1 MSAARVLRQQLPLA
15 RSILWAPASAPRP
28 AADATFPVF
37 LRQSALQAIYEHLA
51 TPPPPGQ
58 GILGFLLGDLCE
70 CPVTGVSYSVIDA
83 ALRLNQTI
91 YGDRSLDV
99 VTRLWKRVQA
109 QLEAQHA
116 RLIGWYHTHAPLPLE
131 LSAHDVETH
140 KQYFNEPWQVGLLL
154 GTDTATP
161 KGAFFRTGSD
171 KAWVRTPQPFYELLN
186 EDSVRPGGKKRSFMT
201 WKTYR
206 AYNPPALTPRAAA
219 PAPPEPRLP
228 PRMVEEPEDQEAGR
242 EEPAGLE
249 NMPQAALEDPRRI
262 ELEEPPEAAP
272 PTSVPA
278 PQRGA
283 EEPEEWEDPGAL
295 RFLSAA
301 EDMPPPLPPPSR
313 PAAAPPPPPAQRLP
327 PRAPV
332 APAPSEDL
340 PFIEGEGLPPEDEQE
355 QDEPEQVEQEER
367 DEPIAPSRSERRAA
381 RRSRARGSWRRW
393 IRRIAFGLAGLLVLA
408 GGGVATLEFG
418 PTLLQQLRGLA
429 PRRHTPP
436 SDNSRPAAAPR
447 PAPPPPAAPRPTAPP
462 PAAPRPALAP
472 RPEFARVD
480 QAGDSLAR
488 SLQAYAGRAR
498 LFENRQLDCLSLGR
512 GMARVDRATASY
524 AIQRTATRA
533 ALDADRVARDREL
546 RAGMDSAGRQFQR
559 SQCERP

>member
-28 AADATFPVF
+28 ADAAFPVF

-99 VTRLWKRVQA
+99 VTRLWKRVQV

-116 RLIGWYHTHAPLPLE
+116 QLIGWYHTHAPLPLE
-131 LSAHDVETH
+131 LSVHDVETH
-140 KQYFNEPWQVGLLL
+140 KQYFKEPWQVGLLL

-161 KGAFFRTGSD
+161 AGAFFRAGSD
-171 KAWVRTPQPFYELLN
+171 KAWVRTPQPFYELLD
-186 EDSVRPGGKKRSFMT
+186 EDSLRPGGKKRSFMT

-219 PAPPEPRLP
+219 PAPPEPRV
-228 PRMVEEPEDQEAGR
+228 PRRPVEEPDDQEAGR

-249 NMPQAALEDPRRI
+249 NMPQAALEEPQRT

-272 PTSVPA
+272 PPSVPA
-278 PQRGA
+278 RQKGA

-301 EDMPPPLPPPSR
+301 DDMPPPLPPPPR
-313 PAAAPPPPPAQRLP
+313 PPAAPAPPPAQRLP

-332 APAPSEDL
+332 APVPSDTL
-340 PFIEGEGLPPEDEQE
+340 PFIEGEDLPPEDEQE
-355 QDEPEQVEQEER
+355 QYEPP
-367 DEPIAPSRSERRAA
+367 EPSAPPPSERRAA
-381 RRSRARGSWRRW
+381 RRSGWGRSLRRW
-393 IRRIAFGLAGLLVLA
+393 IRRLAFGLAGLFVLA
-408 GGGVATLEFG
+408 GGGVATWAFG
-418 PTLLQQLRGLA
+418 PTLLQQLRTLA
-429 PRRHTPP
+429 ARRHTSPK
-436 SDNSRPAAAPR
+436 DNSRPAAAPR
-447 PAPPPPAAPRPTAPP
+447 PAAPP
-462 PAAPRPALAP
+462 PAAPLPTAPAPAAPRPAPAP
-472 RPEFARVD
+472 RPEFVRID

-488 SLQAYAGRAR
+488 ALQAYAGRAR
-498 LFENRQLDCLSLGR
+498 LFENRQLDCPSLGR
-512 GMARVDRATASY
+512 GMVRVERATASY

-533 ALDADRVARDREL
+533 ILDADRVARDREL

-559 SQCERP
+559 SRCERP